1 MGSFSAEVLY
11 PAIAPMVNHF
21 FNHGSCL
28 QALFHAGQKRA
39 IFVQGQE
46 YHIKS
51 GQRNIAYDPFV
62 SCASPD
68 GDVYDSDNFL
78 IIKKDDFEKA
88 FPFLEVGVVYEPRLA
103 MLIAGVIESSLQGEQ
118 KWCTDKSI
126 HRHLINVI
134 DDQCLANLSGVG
146 PEYAI
151 TVAEL
156 NAEFVARCNET
167 VTTAMRAGNPVT
179 YRMAESFNRGW
190 YTQEHDHILRNY
202 IFTKEV
208 DKYLED
214 LNLQLFLKISSAL
227 NLVMALYDN
236 ESKSANGWRV
246 FTATANKGVVSIFNE
261 GDFRALDWQFL
272 QSEDSN

>member
-1 MGSFSAEVLY
+1 MGSFSAELLY

-28 QALFHAGQKRA
+28 QALFHSQKKHA
-39 IFVQGQE
+39 IFVQGHE

-51 GQRNIAYDPFV
+51 GQRNIPYDPFV
-62 SCASPD
+62 SCAGPT
-68 GDVYDSDNFL
+68 GDVYDSDNFMV
-78 IIKKDDFEKA
+78 IKKEEFERA
-88 FPFLEVGVVYEPRLA
+88 FPYLELGMVYEPRLA

-146 PEYAI
+146 PEYAA

-156 NAEFVARCNET
+156 EAEFVMRCNET
-167 VTTAMRAGNPVT
+167 VANAMRAGNPVT
-179 YRMAESFNRGW
+179 YRMAESFNRAW
-190 YTQEHDHILRNY
+190 YQQEHDGILRNY

-208 DKYLED
+208 DEYLEG
-214 LNLQLFLKISSAL
+214 LNLQLFLKISRVF
-227 NLVMALYDN
+227 NLVLALYDN
-236 ESKSANGWRV
+236 ESRESNGWRV
-246 FTATANKGVVSIFNE
+246 FTSKADKGVISIYNE
-261 GDFRALDWQFL
+261 GDFRTLDWQYMR
-272 QSEDSN
+272 SDDSV